1 MSTKTETS
9 RQKFYFEIE
18 IANEGEFS
26 SAERI
31 QGSKPSLKGDGGE
44 DMILFF
50 SNIDTS
56 FSYFSTVVILT
67 V

>member
-26 SAERI
+26 SAERD
-31 QGSKPSLKGDGGE
+31 QGSKPSLKGGGGE
-44 DMILFF
+44 DKILFF
-50 SNIDTS
+50 QT
-56 FSYFSTVVILT
+56 LT
-67 V
+67 PLFPIFRQW